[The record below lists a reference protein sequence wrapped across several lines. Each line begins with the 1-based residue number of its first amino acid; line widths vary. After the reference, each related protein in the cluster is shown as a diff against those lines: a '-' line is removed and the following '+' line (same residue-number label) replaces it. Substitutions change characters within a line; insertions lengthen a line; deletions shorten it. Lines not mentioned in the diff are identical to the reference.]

1 MTVVVA
7 VSGGVDSLLCLALL
21 REAGE
26 EVLAVHG
33 RFLDQDAAGEPLAAL
48 CASLGVPYLEL
59 DLRREFEERV
69 VRPFVRAYLAGE
81 TPNPCAACNPGIKF
95 GVLFD
100 RAIERGADRLATG
113 HYVRLENGRL
123 LRGADARKDQSY
135 FLSLVPA
142 GRLARAV
149 FPLGGLTKDEVR
161 AELARRGLAAPVPR
175 ESREICFVP
184 GDDYR
189 AFLEGRGEALP
200 GGGPVLLEDGRAL
213 GRHRGLWRHT
223 QGQRRGLGLSW
234 PEPLYVLDKDVER
247 NALVVGPRA
256 SLESSGCVLRGVN
269 RLVAPDFWPEV
280 VLVQTRYRQKAR
292 PGRWE
297 EAGDGLRLHFLEPQG
312 RPTPGQISA
321 LYTPEGAVLAGGVI
335 AG

>member
-135 FLSLVPA
+135 FLSLVSA

-256 SLESSGCVLRGVN
+256 SLESFGCVLRGVN
-269 RLVAPDFWPEV
+269 RLVAPALWPEV
-280 VLVQTRYRQKAR
+280 VFIQTRYRQKAR